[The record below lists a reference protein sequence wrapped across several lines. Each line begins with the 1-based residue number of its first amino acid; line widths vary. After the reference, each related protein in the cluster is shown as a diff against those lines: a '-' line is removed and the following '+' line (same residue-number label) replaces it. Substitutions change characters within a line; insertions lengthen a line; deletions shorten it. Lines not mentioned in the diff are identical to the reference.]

1 MIQKLKPF
9 FLNSFLFLRFTVFTT
24 VLSGIKGL
32 MTTIRHGQYDHIYL
46 HKKNCI
52 VNVSHLGNY

>member
-1 MIQKLKPF
+1 MVKIIFELADGIGINF
-9 FLNSFLFLRFTVFTT
+9 VFTT